1 MRHLPDIIDLRKEL
15 ADSKRALAGQIL
27 APGFQDWVRF
37 WMAMRDLACFHLE
50 TETDHVRLM
59 QLQNEIRTI
68 DSQLRL
74 PKDLDEMRQQ
84 PPSSGEETGD

>member
-1 MRHLPDIIDLRKEL
+1 MKQLPDIIDLRKEL
-15 ADSKRALAGQIL
+15 ADSKRALASQIL
-27 APGFQDWVRF
+27 APGFQDWVRY
-37 WMAMRDLACFHLE
+37 WMAMRSIACFELE
-50 TETDHVRLM
+50 TETDHLRIV
-59 QLQNEIRTI
+59 QLQKEIRTI

>member
-1 MRHLPDIIDLRKEL
+1 MSQLPDIIDLRKEL
-15 ADSKRALAGQIL
+15 ADSKRALASQIL
-27 APGFQDWVRF
+27 APGFLDWVRF
-37 WMAMRDLACFHLE
+37 WKAQRAIACFALE
-50 TETDHVRLM
+50 TETDHLRVV